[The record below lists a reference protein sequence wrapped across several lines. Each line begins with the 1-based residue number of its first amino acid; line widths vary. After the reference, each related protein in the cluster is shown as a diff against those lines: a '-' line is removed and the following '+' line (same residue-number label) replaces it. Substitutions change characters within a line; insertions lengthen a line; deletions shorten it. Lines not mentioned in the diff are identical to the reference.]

1 MAEAAAGA
9 RVTCSAQPCCS
20 RFFYAGKAQTCA
32 NEMVV
37 IGQEMTK
44 TPMISGRSYWFFVVA
59 LVLWALFSQVLA
71 VRAIWKAFKGVFGA
85 MHPEPTSRTRTTK
98 KKRGDA
104 QAVDKGVQAEV
115 HDLDGL
121 TVQGLQALCARL
133 GLKRNG
139 LRSELILRVN
149 AELNVRCARCASEP
163 Q

>member
-1 MAEAAAGA
+1 M
-9 RVTCSAQPCCS
+9 
-20 RFFYAGKAQTCA
+20 
-32 NEMVV
+32 
-37 IGQEMTK
+37 
-44 TPMISGRSYWFFVVA
+44 VA
-59 LVLWALFSQVLA
+59 LVLWALHSQVLA
-71 VRAIWKAFKGVFGA
+71 VRAIWKAIRGVFGA
-85 MHPEPTSRTRTTK
+85 MHPEPTSRTRTTR

-133 GLKRNG
+133 GLKRSG

-149 AELNVRCARCASEP
+149 AELDARSARCASES